1 MAKNRPGNTGFLSC
15 RVGCLKETIMPA
27 DNMLLGEILIESFG
41 VSSGEVD
48 SALKFQEKYGGLI
61 GSILMNMGIITEE
74 TLLAALSR
82 QLHIGLYPDL
92 DRKSQEL
99 NFLAAESLNLAFLLQ
114 RFWIPLFNREGV
126 TTFAVINPLNYEVI
140 QYLMDKK
147 VHWQPVLVTESQFRE
162 LQTEYE
168 SSRQADGMD
177 SLDVSGFLDAE
188 VDKLRELASEA
199 PIVNLVNTLM
209 SRAVTRGA
217 SDLHFEPFK
226 NMYRVRFR
234 IDGMLHD
241 IDFLPLKMQLPI
253 ASRIKIISGM
263 DIAERRRPQDG
274 QISMKVSSKD
284 IDVRVSTLP
293 LAEGESLVLRFLVKE
308 SISYNLDYL
317 GIEADLNE
325 KLAQDI
331 LKTAGVIL
339 LTGPTG
345 SGKTTTLYSC
355 LNTINSEEKKII
367 TIEDPV
373 EYRLNGINQIQVQH
387 DIGYDFLTALRSIL
401 RQDPDV
407 IMIGEIRDAETAR
420 VAMQSSLTGHL
431 VFSTLHTNDAPTA
444 YTRLIDLG
452 LQEYLIN
459 SSMISVIAQRLVRKL
474 CVECA
479 VPEPVDASVIRTF
492 GLDTLAEKYGVD
504 EFRVKRATGCPI
516 CNNTGYKGRVGI
528 MEYLRCTPE
537 IKSFPKNS
545 EFPMEARRYM
555 AQAGIRHLAEDGFLK
570 YIKGV
575 TTLDEV
581 MRVAG

>member
-1 MAKNRPGNTGFLSC
+1 
-15 RVGCLKETIMPA
+15 
-27 DNMLLGEILIESFG
+27 MLLGEILIDSYG
-41 VSSGEVD
+41 VSPVD
-48 SALKFQEKYGGLI
+48 VENALKFQEKYGGLI

-74 TLLAALSR
+74 TLVSALSE
-82 QLHIGLYPDL
+82 QLNIGLFQDI
-92 DRKSQEL
+92 DRKNLDFQSPLAETL
-99 NFLAAESLNLAFLLQ
+99 NNPFLLQ
-114 RFWIPLFNREGV
+114 RNWLPLFNHNGIV
-126 TTFAVINPLNYEVI
+126 TFAAINPLNYEVI
-140 QYLMDKK
+140 QYLRDMG
-147 VHWQPVLVTESQFRE
+147 VRWQPILATESQFRE
-162 LQTEYE
+162 LQGEYE
-168 SSRQADGMD
+168 ASRQVDGMD
-177 SLDVSGFLDAE
+177 SLDVSGFMDAE

-199 PIVNLVNTLM
+199 PIVNLVNTLI

-293 LAEGESLVLRFLVKE
+293 LSEGESLVLRFLIKE

-317 GIEADLNE
+317 GIEPDLNE
-325 KLAQDI
+325 KLQQDI

-355 LNTINSEEKKII
+355 LNSINSEDKKII

-474 CVECA
+474 CPECA
-479 VPEPVDASVIRTF
+479 VPENTDDATIRMF
-492 GLDTLAEKYGVD
+492 ALDALAEKYGVK
-504 EFRVKRATGCPI
+504 EIRIKTAKGCPL

-528 MEYLRCTPE
+528 MEYLRCTQE
-537 IKSFPKNS
+537 IKAFPKNS
-545 EFPMEARRYM
+545 SFPMAARRYM
-555 AQAGIRHLAEDGFLK
+555 AEAGIRHLAEDGFLK
-570 YIKGV
+570 CIKGI
-575 TTLDEV
+575 TTMDEV
-581 MRVAG
+581 LRVAG